1 MDQSPS
7 FSNFAGQL
15 FGEAG
20 FGALLPQG
28 MQSGL
33 TLMFRIKP
41 QFKSWNPGV
50 NPDRACFRINRNLY
64 WNYKEKANLSFW
76 KPYFH
81 FRRFRVIPDP
91 DLALVRIASAPIGR
105 AVANQI
111 LSHRLWTWTFI
122 FPIWSY
128 YLSLKLGFGLVL
140 GNGGCF
146 TELSKIRNFQQALE
160 LGPDFSNLALQP
172 FSETW
177 LGACVGKLVIFY
189 RAIGNQKFSYRLR
202 TSAQTFPIWPWS
214 LSLRLGLGPVLESLP
229 LFTELSKIRN
239 FYIGFGPLPKLFQS
253 GPEACL

>member
-1 MDQSPS
+1 MLESLQFFYRAIQNQKFLHRLWTSAQTFPIWPWSLSLRLGLGLVLESLSFFTELSKIEKFHMGCGPEPTLFQFGPAAFTCSLAWGLCCKVHHFLQSCRKSEILAWAVDQSPS

-20 FGALLPQG
+20 FGALLPQE
-28 MQSGL
+28 MESGL

-41 QFKSWNPGV
+41 QFKSWKPWV

-91 DLALVRIASAPIGR
+91 DLALVRIVSAPIGR

-128 YLSLKLGFGLVL
+128 YLSLKLGFGFVL
-140 GNGGCF
+140 GNG
-146 TELSKIRNFQQALE
+146 
-160 LGPDFSNLALQP
+160 
-172 FSETW
+172 
-177 LGACVGKLVIFY
+177 
-189 RAIGNQKFSYRLR
+189 
-202 TSAQTFPIWPWS
+202 
-214 LSLRLGLGPVLESLP
+214 
-229 LFTELSKIRN
+229 
-239 FYIGFGPLPKLFQS
+239 
-253 GPEACL
+253 